1 MNTAIKKARP
11 FVSPHSFVARIT
23 ALLFV
28 LLFLAAGSAFSD
40 PKKSLQKAQKAMR
53 AGDFERAEK
62 LYREILEK
70 DNRNLDAHLGLSKAL
85 LKQRRLLDS
94 FDYATRV
101 LTIDPLSAQ
110 AHALMGSALL
120 AAGDF
125 PPSVAE
131 FNTALKLDDRNAMAT
146 AGLALIDFYENRT
159 LSCLEKMRRA
169 VSIDP
174 EEPDYVFSL
183 GQAAARAERYREA
196 ADTYEKFLLIAPRTD
211 EDRRARIRGLIDFL
225 RYLGSQSSLYG
236 LAGASHA
243 VLPFEALDN
252 RPILRVRINGQK
264 TPLRFVLDTGSG
276 MSVLSEETAER
287 LGIRPVARGGLA
299 RAIGGGGRFEIVYGH
314 LDSIELGE
322 VRIENVPV
330 YIRHFFDTHNPVDG
344 YLGIAALSRLVTAV
358 DYGTRRLTLVRQR
371 RVDPEIN
378 LDQPVKQNSAETL
391 DVRPGVDVPV
401 RTTSSGFLSGEV
413 VIEGID
419 KPLNFIIDTGA
430 TVTVLS
436 ERAAALDQALGF
448 IQQNRMKVF
457 GAAGVSDDVKTALL
471 PRIAIGSY
479 SRERVNA
486 AVLNLEP
493 INETAGFQQNGIL
506 GGNFLRHFRV
516 VFDFQRAIVRLEPLE
531 LVNATKDNMQWE
543 ATRNKP

>member
-1 MNTAIKKARP
+1 MNTAIFKTYP
-11 FVSPHSFVARIT
+11 FVSPHSFVART
-23 ALLFV
+23 AALIFL
-28 LLFLAAGSAFSD
+28 LLFLATGAAFSD
-40 PKKSLQKAQKAMR
+40 PRKSLQKGQKAMR
-53 AGDFERAEK
+53 GGDFERAEK
-62 LYREILEK
+62 IYREILQK
-70 DNRNLDAHLGLSKAL
+70 DERNIEAQLGLSKAL
-85 LKQRRLLDS
+85 LKQRHLVDS

-101 LTIDPLSAQ
+101 LAIDPLSAE

-120 AAGDF
+120 SAGDF
-125 PPSVAE
+125 PPSIAE
-131 FNTALKLDDRNAMAT
+131 FNTALKLDERNAMAI
-146 AGLALIDFYENRT
+146 AGLAMIDFYENRT

-169 VSIDP
+169 VNLDP

-183 GQAAARAERYREA
+183 GQTAARAERYREA
-196 ADTYEKFLLIAPRTD
+196 ADTYERFLLIAPRTD
-211 EDRRARIRGLIDFL
+211 ADRRARIRGLIDFL
-225 RYLGSQSSLYG
+225 RYLGNQSSLYN
-236 LAGASHA
+236 LAGASRS
-243 VLPFEALDN
+243 VMPFEALDN

-264 TPLRFVLDTGSG
+264 ELLRFVLDTGSG
-276 MSVLSEETAER
+276 MSVLSEETAEK
-287 LGIRPVARGGLA
+287 LGIKPVARGGLA

-314 LDSIELGE
+314 LDSIELGD
-322 VRIENVPV
+322 VRVENVPV
-330 YIRHFFDTHNPVDG
+330 YIRHFFDVHNPVDG

-371 RVDPEIN
+371 RVEPEIVPG
-378 LDQPVKQNSAETL
+378 QPVKQNPDSL

-430 TVTVLS
+430 TVSVLS

-448 IQQNRMKVF
+448 IQPSRMKVF

-471 PRIAIGSY
+471 PKITIGSY
-479 SRERVNA
+479 ARERLNA

-531 LVNATKDNMQWE
+531 LVNSNKENMQWE
-543 ATRNKP
+543 ASRNKQ